1 MEKFEFTGK
10 NLDQAINLGL
20 KELNKKRE
28 DVDIRIISQGGLFSK
43 AKIEIIVEDE
53 KENEETLEAKVEDIK
68 KETKVEE
75 IKTDEIKTEEI
86 EKTETKVEEVK
97 TEEKEVENLS
107 EEKQEKVEKTYL
119 SSEQVIEIIQEF
131 FKGVFNAL
139 KLEAKVVIM
148 EEEENYQVKIMGE
161 EGISSLIGYRG
172 EALTSYQYLINN
184 LPSLKNKSKR
194 ILLDVE
200 NYRNRREE
208 NLRSL
213 ADRTAKKVLKNKRS
227 FKFEPMNAYER
238 RIIHDEVSKIE
249 GVTTHS
255 EGVEPHRFLIIELE
269 K

>member
-10 NLDQAINLGL
+10 NLDQAINNGL

-43 AKIEIIVEDE
+43 AKIEIIVDDE
-53 KENEETLEAKVEDIK
+53 KDNEI
-68 KETKVEE
+68 EE
-75 IKTDEIKTEEI
+75 ITEEI
-86 EKTETKVEEVK
+86 VEEETRLKEEAKEELKEIKAEVEPTVEDNK
-97 TEEKEVENLS
+97 ESEVVEEKE
-107 EEKQEKVEKTYL
+107 EKSSKVYL
-119 SSEQVIEIIQEF
+119 TSEQVIEEVQQF
-131 FKGVFNAL
+131 FKGVFDAL
-139 KLEAKVVIM
+139 KLEAKVVVM
-148 EEEENYQVKIMGE
+148 EEEDFYQVKIMGE
-161 EGISSLIGYRG
+161 DGVASLIGYRG
-172 EALTSYQYLINN
+172 EALTAYQYLINN
-184 LPSLKNKSKR
+184 LPSLKDKSKR

-208 NLRSL
+208 NLRAL
-213 ADRTAKKVLKNKRS
+213 ADRTAKKVLKNKRN

-238 RIIHDEVSKIE
+238 RIIHDEVSKIN

>member
-10 NLDQAINLGL
+10 NLDQAISLGL

-28 DVDIRIISQGGLFSK
+28 DVDIKIISQGGLFSK
-43 AKIEIIVEDE
+43 AKIEIIVDDE
-53 KENEETLEAKVEDIK
+53 KEIAENNVEETIEDIK
-68 KETKVEE
+68 EEVLKETEN
-75 IKTDEIKTEEI
+75 I
-86 EKTETKVEEVK
+86 VEEV
-97 TEEKEVENLS
+97 VLS
-107 EEKQEKVEKTYL
+107 ENNETIENNETHEEILTEKVYL
-119 SSEQVIEIIQEF
+119 TSEQVIERIQEF

-139 KLEAKVVIM
+139 NIEAKVVVM
-148 EEEENYQVKIMGE
+148 EEEESFQVKIMGE
-161 EGISSLIGYRG
+161 EKVSSLIGYRG
-172 EALTSYQYLINN
+172 EALTAYQYLINN
-184 LPSLKNKSKR
+184 LPSLKDKSKR

-213 ADRTAKKVLKNKRS
+213 ADRIAKKVLRNKRS

-238 RIIHDEVSKIE
+238 RIIHDEVSKIQ

>member
-10 NLDQAINLGL
+10 NLDQAISLGL

-43 AKIEIIVEDE
+43 AKIEIIVDDE
-53 KENEETLEAKVEDIK
+53 KEIIEEIKEEVIKPTIIEEEKVVE
-68 KETKVEE
+68 ENKVEE
-75 IKTDEIKTEEI
+75 SKLNETHEEKTEEI
-86 EKTETKVEEVK
+86 EEISPV
-97 TEEKEVENLS
+97 
-107 EEKQEKVEKTYL
+107 VEKNYL
-119 SSEQVIEIIQEF
+119 TSEQVIERIQEF
-131 FKGVFNAL
+131 FKGVFDSL
-139 KLEAKVVIM
+139 KLEARVVVM
-148 EEEENYQVKIMGE
+148 EEEENFQVKIMGE

-172 EALTSYQYLINN
+172 EALSAYQYLINN
-184 LPSLKNKSKR
+184 LPSLKDKSKR

-208 NLRSL
+208 NLRNL
-213 ADRTAKKVLKNKRS
+213 AERTARKVLRNKRS

-238 RIIHDEVSKIE
+238 RIIHDEVSKIK

>member
-10 NLDQAINLGL
+10 NLDQAISLGL

-28 DVDIRIISQGGLFSK
+28 DVDIKIISQGGLFSK
-43 AKIEIIVEDE
+43 AKIEIIVDDE
-53 KENEETLEAKVEDIK
+53 KEIAENNVEETIEDIK
-68 KETKVEE
+68 EEVLKETEN
-75 IKTDEIKTEEI
+75 I
-86 EKTETKVEEVK
+86 VEEV
-97 TEEKEVENLS
+97 VLS
-107 EEKQEKVEKTYL
+107 ENNETIENNETHEEILTEKVYL
-119 SSEQVIEIIQEF
+119 TSEQVIERIQEF

-139 KLEAKVVIM
+139 NIEAKVVVM
-148 EEEENYQVKIMGE
+148 EEEESFQVKIMGE
-161 EGISSLIGYRG
+161 EKVSSLIGYRG
-172 EALTSYQYLINN
+172 EALTAYQYLINN
-184 LPSLKNKSKR
+184 LPSLKDKSKR

-213 ADRTAKKVLKNKRS
+213 ADRTAKKVLRNKRS

-238 RIIHDEVSKIE
+238 RIIHDEVSKIQ